1 MNNFQNTLL
10 LCEVPKSCPTL
21 CNPWHNRLL
30 CPSTISRSFLKLMS
44 IELVML
50 HSHLILCCALHYQVK
65 IAGATGVN
73 EVDIVP
79 ILMEPT
85 F

>member
-1 MNNFQNTLL
+1 
-10 LCEVPKSCPTL
+10 
-21 CNPWHNRLL
+21 
-30 CPSTISRSFLKLMS
+30 MS

-65 IAGATGVN
+65 IAGVTGVN
-73 EVDIVP
+73 EVDTVH